1 MESYLISDNIDTLQG
16 MRMGGVSGEI
26 INDSLEVI
34 KRIDELIDDPN
45 IGIIIL
51 THKIK
56 SQIEDEVMERKI
68 NSKETLIVEIP
79 GPNQSVE
86 SNFIT
91 KYIRESIGL
100 KL

>member
-34 KRIDELIDDPN
+34 KRIDELIGDPN